1 MSAQYRP
8 YRDEE
13 SVDGLEAAA
22 WTDTEP
28 GTIQIYEKTTE
39 ELPFGSVNKRT
50 IWIQIVLLFVIGSL
64 GFLLGFFASYH
75 PHNEATS
82 AIPSPSG
89 SIHFADNLNFS
100 YSDPTIKDKLLAR
113 IDGNNI
119 LAVLKT
125 YQDTD
130 RIPGSDMDH
139 KFARYIQEAFTEY
152 NLDHVTI
159 TNYSYRIMLP
169 KRASA
174 VKLLNRDEKTIYSN
188 LDSESYPSE
197 ASRPFL
203 PLSQAN
209 ETIIATNQILYVNK
223 GTKEDYTKLLSLGL
237 NANETEGK
245 VLIIRQTFYQAHD
258 IVINAQEAGAKA
270 VLLFP
275 DPDLYGSSSPFP
287 SQVQLPNDAG
297 RSHPLAWSNYGDLA
311 SFNLSSVSG
320 IDAMKLGLEKEG
332 KEHIPVIPISFD
344 TASKILRGLKGAA
357 APSDWNC
364 FDFTLYLGPG
374 YREENNE
381 DRRDKIKIEFFNEE
395 TQLTSSTITGV
406 ITGSLEPDRYV
417 VIGSRRDSLNRGLLD
432 SVSGTAVMLEIARV
446 FSDLLKHSWRPRRT
460 IIFNSFGAESFNLI
474 GSSNWLENHQRL
486 LHSRAVAYINC
497 DLVVTGN
504 HSISIAAS
512 PLLYQVLFNATRQ
525 VPNPNLAE
533 SSPEAKTVY
542 DAWRDA
548 HQVNKSEEVLT
559 DPDIEKI
566 LDEFDWNSMLRPT
579 KTEIEHRTK
588 EQAAEHI
595 REIVE
600 DGAGTAG
607 KMLHEYR
614 KSALVKTRPRVRH
627 LDLQSIYSPF
637 LLYGG
642 IPVVDVRYAGFKGS
656 NKHDGS
662 IIEDMVP
669 ILGSKYDNYNAVQH
683 IDPHLKYH
691 VTVTQVLSEI
701 LRDLSDSPFLP
712 FNLIDYAITLKS
724 SYNHFASQYGK
735 TFNQTNIGLG
745 KWKRSDKLNCH
756 VIVLMTHYSSY
767 IISRLRVAQG
777 NN

>member
-22 WTDTEP
+22 WTDIEP

-39 ELPFGSVNKRT
+39 ELPFGSVSKRT
-50 IWIQIVLLFVIGSL
+50 LWIQIALLIIVGSL
-64 GFLLGFFASYH
+64 GFLLGFLATSH
-75 PHNEATS
+75 THNETTG
-82 AIPSPSG
+82 AILPSSG
-89 SIHFADNLNFS
+89 GFHFNEHSNFNYEDS
-100 YSDPTIKDKLLAR
+100 SIKDKILAR

-125 YQDTD
+125 YQDSD

-139 KFARYIQEAFTEY
+139 KFARYIQEAFKEF
-152 NLDHVTI
+152 NLDQVTSS
-159 TNYSYRIMLP
+159 NYSYKIMLP

-174 VKLLNRDEKTIYSN
+174 VKLLNKDDKTLYSN
-188 LDSESYPSE
+188 LDSESYASE
-197 ASRPFL
+197 DTRPFL

-209 ETIIATNQILYVNK
+209 ETIIVTNQLLYVNK
-223 GTKEDYTKLLSLGL
+223 GTKEDYSKLSNLGL
-237 NANETEGK
+237 SANETEGK

-258 IVINAQEAGAKA
+258 IVMSAQEAGARA

-275 DPDLYGSSSPFP
+275 DPDLFGSSSPFP

-311 SFNLSSVSG
+311 SFNYTSVLG
-320 IDAMKLGLEKEG
+320 IEAMKLGLDKEG
-332 KEHIPVIPISFD
+332 KEHIPVIPISYD

-381 DRRDKIKIEFFNEE
+381 DKRDKIKIEFFNEE
-395 TQLTSSTITGV
+395 TPLTSSTITGL
-406 ITGSLEPDRYV
+406 IKGAIEPDRYV
-417 VIGSRRDSLNRGLLD
+417 VVGSRRDSLNRGLLD

-446 FSDLLKHSWRPRRT
+446 YSDLLRHGWRPRRT

-474 GSSNWLENHQRL
+474 GSSHWLETHQRL

-504 HSISIAAS
+504 QSISIAAS

-525 VPNPNLAE
+525 VPNPNFAE
-533 SSPEAKTVY
+533 GLPEAKTVY
-542 DAWRDA
+542 DAWKDA
-548 HQVNKSEEVLT
+548 HHISKTNEVLT
-559 DPDIEKI
+559 DPETEKI
-566 LDEFDWNSMLRPT
+566 LDEFDVLPKLHLST
-579 KTEIEHRTK
+579 AAIAEHNR
-588 EQAAEHI
+588 EEAAERI
-595 REIVE
+595 REANE
-600 DGAGTAG
+600 DATGSMG

-614 KSALVKTRPRVRH
+614 KSATVKTRPKVRR
-627 LDLQSIYSPF
+627 LDLHSIYSPF

-642 IPVVDVRYAGFKGS
+642 IPVVDVRYAGFKQAGK
-656 NKHDGS
+656 NLNGS
-662 IIEDMVP
+662 ILEDMVP
-669 ILGSKYDNYNAVQH
+669 VLGTKYDNYNAVQH

-691 VTVTQVLSEI
+691 VAVTQVLSEI
-701 LRDLSDSPFLP
+701 LRDLSDSAFLP

-724 SYNHFASQYGK
+724 SYNNFAAQYGK
-735 TFNQTNIGLG
+735 TMNQSSIDLG
-745 KWKRSDKLNCH
+745 E
-756 VIVLMTHYSSY
+756 
-767 IISRLRVAQG
+767 
-777 NN
+777 

>member
-1 MSAQYRP
+1 MFRMSAQYRP

-39 ELPFGSVNKRT
+39 ELPFGAVNKRT
-50 IWIQIVLLFVIGSL
+50 LWIQIALLILVGSL
-64 GFLLGFFASYH
+64 GFLLGFFATYH
-75 PHNEATS
+75 PASSHIETNC
-82 AIPSPSG
+82 AITPPSSG
-89 SIHFADNLNFS
+89 VHFDH
-100 YSDPTIKDKLLAR
+100 SDFNYEDSTIRDKILAR

-125 YQDTD
+125 YQDTN

-139 KFARYIQEAFTEY
+139 KFARYIQEAFSEF
-152 NLDHVTI
+152 NFDRVTS

-174 VKLLNRDEKTIYSN
+174 VKLLSSDDKILYSN

-197 ASRPFL
+197 DARPFL

-209 ETIIATNQILYVNK
+209 ETILETNQLLYVNK
-223 GTKEDYTKLLSLGL
+223 GTKDDYIKLLSLGL

-297 RSHPLAWSNYGDLA
+297 RSHPLAWTNYGDLA
-311 SFNLSSVSG
+311 LFNLSDAMG

-332 KEHIPVIPISFD
+332 KEHIPVLPISYN

-381 DRRDKIKIEFFNEE
+381 DRRDRIKIEFFNEE
-395 TQLTSSTITGV
+395 TSITSSTITGL

-417 VIGSRRDSLNRGLLD
+417 VIGGRRDSLNRGLLD

-446 FSDLLKHSWRPRRT
+446 YSDLLKHGWRPRRT
-460 IIFNSFGAESFNLI
+460 VIFNSFGAESFNLI
-474 GSSNWLENHQRL
+474 GSSHWLETHQRL

-504 HSISIAAS
+504 QSISIAAS
-512 PLLYQVLFNATRQ
+512 PLLYQVLYNATRQ
-525 VPNPNLAE
+525 VANPNLAE
-533 SSPEAKTVY
+533 SSPDAKTVY

-548 HQVNKSEEVLT
+548 HHVSKTNEVLA
-559 DPDIEKI
+559 DLELERIF
-566 LDEFDWNSMLRPT
+566 DEFDVLPRLHLST
-579 KTEIEHRTK
+579 AAITERNRE
-588 EQAAEHI
+588 EAAERI
-595 REIVE
+595 REAIE
-600 DGAGTAG
+600 DGAGAAG

-614 KSALVKTRPRVRH
+614 KSATVKTRPKIRR

-642 IPVVDVRYAGFKGS
+642 IPVVDVRYAGFRGS
-656 NKHDGS
+656 NKPNGS
-662 IIEDMVP
+662 IMDDMLPV
-669 ILGSKYDNYNAVQH
+669 LGTKYDNYNAVQH

-691 VTVTQVLSEI
+691 VAVAQVLSEI
-701 LRDLSDSPFLP
+701 LRDLSDSAFLP

-724 SYNHFASQYGK
+724 SYNHFATQYGK
-735 TFNQTNIGLG
+735 TFNHTSLDLG
-745 KWKRSDKLNCH
+745 KFPISIN
-756 VIVLMTHYSSY
+756 VLP
-767 IISRLRVAQG
+767 L
-777 NN
+777 